1 MAGKLTITKAALKIT
16 ANDQSYVYNGAAQG
30 EPGDEP
36 YSDASKVTVEGLQ
49 GSDALTSIVLD
60 GQSDSANVGVY
71 ENVLVPGNAAIGEEG
86 KATNNYEIEYVNG
99 NITIEKAS
107 ADLIGLE
114 ATGYSG
120 TYDGASHSGSATS
133 KITDG
138 TVIEYSTDGGKTWS
152 TEAPSIINVGSQD
165 FQVRATNPNYETATA
180 SANLTINPKAVTV
193 TVNDASKT
201 EGGADPTFTATVEGL
216 LGSDTIQY
224 TISRAA
230 GDAPGTYTI
239 TATGAAEQG
248 NYVITFVAGTFTINA
263 APTPPAPTPTPA
275 PTPVVTPTVTPAA
288 AEPAPAAPAATTAIA
303 DNPTPQT
310 QTIADDGNAL
320 GEGQGSWSLF
330 DLIATI
336 VTTILAAIML
346 IFALGRNRKDGE
358 EDEQT
363 GEQEPDEIYKRK
375 RLARILSVIPA
386 AGAIVLY
393 IFTQDMSQPMAI
405 FDQWSIVFGIIGIIN
420 IVLAIATRK
429 TTKNDG
435 DDEQQQTP
443 QTGFVPAGPAS
454 L

>member
-1 MAGKLTITKAALKIT
+1 M
-16 ANDQSYVYNGAAQG
+16 
-30 EPGDEP
+30 
-36 YSDASKVTVEGLQ
+36 
-49 GSDALTSIVLD
+49 
-60 GQSDSANVGVY
+60 
-71 ENVLVPGNAAIGEEG
+71 
-86 KATNNYEIEYVNG
+86 
-99 NITIEKAS
+99 
-107 ADLIGLE
+107 
-114 ATGYSG
+114 
-120 TYDGASHSGSATS
+120 
-133 KITDG
+133 
-138 TVIEYSTDGGKTWS
+138 
-152 TEAPSIINVGSQD
+152 
-165 FQVRATNPNYETATA
+165 
-180 SANLTINPKAVTV
+180 

-230 GDAPGTYTI
+230 GDTPGTYTI

-346 IFALGRNRKDGE
+346 IFAFGRNRKDGE

-375 RLARILSVIPA
+375 RLGRVLSVIPA
-386 AGAIVLY
+386 VGAIVL
-393 IFTQDMSQPMAI
+393 FVLTQDLTQPMAI
-405 FDQWSIVFGIIGIIN
+405 FDNWSLVFGIIGIIN